1 MLPALET
8 GPSGRKAPLKEARMA
23 RSLVI
28 VESPAKAKTINKFLG
43 KGFVVKASMGHV
55 RDLPK
60 KTLGVDETDFTPTYV
75 ALPEKKKTLT
85 ELKKAAKEAGAI
97 FLAADPDREG
107 EAICWHLKEELSKDS
122 DVVFRRVLF
131 NEITKKAILAA
142 FENPREIDANKVDAQ
157 QARRILDRFVGYK
170 ISPLL
175 WDKVRRGLSAGRVQS
190 VALRIIVER
199 EREIKAF
206 VPREYWSLTAGLW
219 GGEAPQFAAK
229 LFAKNGKKIEVV
241 SREEMTRALGELGW
255 DVAAAR
261 PASEDVSSLILEVTP
276 KRPDAVPFKVVKL
289 QSQEKK
295 KNPPPPFITSKLQQ
309 DAARQLGFPVAK
321 TMRLAQGLY
330 EGRELGDAGTVGLIT
345 YMRTDSTRTSDEA
358 LDAVRSYVEATY
370 GRDSLPKE
378 PRRFKV
384 GKAAQEAHEAIRPTL
399 LEFPPDR
406 VEAFLG
412 RDEFRLYQL
421 IWNRFVASQMET
433 ALFDTTRA
441 DIEAGAFTFRA
452 TGSILKFAGWLAV
465 YHEGKDEDAPA
476 EDARAA
482 DAETDDEEERRL
494 PLLKEGQVLDLRS
507 LLPRQHF
514 TSPPP
519 RFSEATLVKEL
530 EENGIG
536 RPSTYAAIIATIM
549 DRNYAEKDKGRFFPT
564 ELGLLVNDLIVGSFG
579 DVVDVGYTARMEE
592 ELDAIEEGRLNWVD
606 ALREF
611 QKKFEVDLARAKT
624 EMRDVKREAIPT
636 DQICEKCGKPMVL
649 KWGRF
654 GQFLA
659 CSGYPDCKNTRE
671 IGSVSAEDAQD
682 DGAGTPAAAK
692 RATVKAAAPD
702 PIETEAEPC
711 QKCGRPM
718 VLKRGRFGAF
728 LACSGYPECKTTRKI
743 VVSKEGKAE
752 AKAEVLLDE
761 ACPKCGSRLAVK
773 QGRFGEFTACS
784 NYPKC
789 KYIKMKE
796 TGVPCPECGK
806 GQIVERK
813 SKRGKVFYGCDRYPD
828 CSFVLWNKP
837 VAKACPNCKNPY
849 LVEKTTKKE
858 GRRLLCEQ
866 EGCGYVEPI
875 AEEAGATA

>member
-1 MLPALET
+1 
-8 GPSGRKAPLKEARMA
+8 MA

-60 KTLGVDETDFTPTYV
+60 KSLGVDEKDFTPTYT

-85 ELKKAAKEAGAI
+85 ELRKAAKDADAI

-107 EAICWHLKEELSKDS
+107 EAICWHLKEELSKDT

-142 FENPREIDANKVDAQ
+142 FENPREIDTHKVDAQ
-157 QARRILDRFVGYK
+157 QARRILDRLVGYK

-199 EREIKAF
+199 EREVQAF
-206 VPREYWSLTAGLW
+206 VPREYWSLTAQLW
-219 GGEAPQFAAK
+219 GGEAPQFGAK
-229 LFAKNGKKIEVV
+229 LVAKNGKKIEVV
-241 SREEMTRALGELGW
+241 SREEMTGALGELGW
-255 DVAAAR
+255 EVTTAR
-261 PASEDVSSLILEVTP
+261 QASEESTSLVLEI
-276 KRPDAVPFKVVKL
+276 KAKHDHAVPFTVAKI

-358 LDAVRSYVEATY
+358 LDAVRAYIANTY
-370 GRDSLPKE
+370 GETSLPKE
-378 PRRFKV
+378 ARRFKV

-399 LEFPPDR
+399 LEFPPDG
-406 VEAFLG
+406 VKDFLG

-441 DIEAGAFTFRA
+441 DIEAGEYAFRA
-452 TGSILKFAGWLAV
+452 TGSVLKFAGWLAV
-465 YHEGKDEDAPA
+465 YHEGKDEDAPTD
-476 EDARAA
+476 DARPA
-482 DAETDDEEERRL
+482 DVEADDEEDRRL
-494 PLLKEGQVLDLRS
+494 PRLKEGQALDLRS

-536 RPSTYAAIIATIM
+536 RPSTYAAIISTIM
-549 DRNYAEKDKGRFFPT
+549 DRNYAEKDKSRFLPT

-579 DVVDVGYTARMEE
+579 DIVDVGYTARMEE
-592 ELDAIEEGRLNWVD
+592 ELDEIEEGRLNWVD

-611 QKKFEVDLARAKT
+611 QAKFEVDLAKAKT

-636 DQICEKCGKPMVL
+636 DQVCDKCGKPMVL

-659 CSGYPDCKNTRE
+659 CSGYPECKTTRE
-671 IGSVSAEDAQD
+671 IGSVSHDEA
-682 DGAGTPAAAK
+682 PAAGAP
-692 RATVKAAAPD
+692 AIVTAAAPD
-702 PIETEAEPC
+702 PVETEAEPC

-728 LACSGYPECKTTRKI
+728 LACAGYPECKTTRKI
-743 VVSKEGKAE
+743 VMSKEGKAE

-761 ACPKCGSRLAVK
+761 PCPKCASKLAVK

-784 NYPKC
+784 NYPTC

-813 SKRGKVFYGCDRYPD
+813 SKRGKLFFGCDRYPD
-828 CSFVLWNKP
+828 CGFVLWNRPIAKP
-837 VAKACPNCKNPY
+837 CPECKSPY
-849 LVEKTTKKE
+849 LVEKITKKD
-858 GRRLLCEQ
+858 GHRLLCEQ
-866 EGCGYVEPI
+866 EGCGHAEQVG
-875 AEEAGATA
+875 EEAGATA

>member
-1 MLPALET
+1 MTAAL
-8 GPSGRKAPLKEARMA
+8 A
-23 RSLVI
+23 
-28 VESPAKAKTINKFLG
+28 
-43 KGFVVKASMGHV
+43 
-55 RDLPK
+55 
-60 KTLGVDETDFTPTYV
+60 
-75 ALPEKKKTLT
+75 
-85 ELKKAAKEAGAI
+85 
-97 FLAADPDREG
+97 
-107 EAICWHLKEELSKDS
+107 
-122 DVVFRRVLF
+122 
-131 NEITKKAILAA
+131 
-142 FENPREIDANKVDAQ
+142 
-157 QARRILDRFVGYK
+157 
-170 ISPLL
+170 
-175 WDKVRRGLSAGRVQS
+175 
-190 VALRIIVER
+190 
-199 EREIKAF
+199 
-206 VPREYWSLTAGLW
+206 
-219 GGEAPQFAAK
+219 
-229 LFAKNGKKIEVV
+229 
-241 SREEMTRALGELGW
+241 ELGW
-255 DVAAAR
+255 EVTDAK
-261 PASEDVSSLILEVTP
+261 PAGEDQTALILDVKPNRTDP
-276 KRPDAVPFKVVKL
+276 IPFKVAKL

-295 KNPPPPFITSKLQQ
+295 KNPAPPFITSKLQQ

-345 YMRTDSTRTSDEA
+345 YMRTDSTRTSEEA
-358 LDAVRSYVEATY
+358 LDAVRTFISETY
-370 GRDSLPKE
+370 GTASLPKE
-378 PRRFKV
+378 ARRFKV

-399 LEFPPDR
+399 LEYAPDR
-406 VEAFLG
+406 VKDFLG

-433 ALFDTTRA
+433 AIFDTTRA
-441 DIEAGAFTFRA
+441 DIEAGSYSFRA
-452 TGSILKFAGWLAV
+452 TGSVLKFAGWLAV
-465 YHEGKDEDAPA
+465 YQEGKDEDAPTD
-476 EDARAA
+476 DARPA
-482 DAETDDEEERRL
+482 DVDSDDDEDRRL
-494 PLLKEGQVLDLRS
+494 PRLKEGQVVDLKS

-549 DRNYAEKDKGRFFPT
+549 DRNYAEKDKSRFFPT

-579 DVVDVGYTARMEE
+579 DIVEVGYTARMEE
-592 ELDAIEEGRLNWVD
+592 ELDEIEEGRLNWVD

-611 QKKFEVDLARAKT
+611 QTKFEVDLARAKT

-659 CSGYPDCKNTRE
+659 CSGYPECKTTRE
-671 IGSVSAEDAQD
+671 IGSVAESEPEAATDA
-682 DGAGTPAAAK
+682 TMPAAAK
-692 RATVKAAAPD
+692 TAKVKAAAPD

-711 QKCGRPM
+711 QKCGKPM

-743 VVSKEGKAE
+743 VMSKEGKAE
-752 AKAEVLLDE
+752 AKADVLLDE
-761 ACPKCGSRLAVK
+761 QCPKCGSKLAVK

-784 NYPKC
+784 SYPTC

-813 SKRGKVFYGCDRYPD
+813 SKRGKLFFGCDRYPD
-828 CSFVLWNKP
+828 CGFVLWNRP
-837 VAKACPNCKNPY
+837 VAKPCPNCKSPY

-866 EGCGYVEPI
+866 EGCGYVEQVG
-875 AEEAGATA
+875 EEAEVTA